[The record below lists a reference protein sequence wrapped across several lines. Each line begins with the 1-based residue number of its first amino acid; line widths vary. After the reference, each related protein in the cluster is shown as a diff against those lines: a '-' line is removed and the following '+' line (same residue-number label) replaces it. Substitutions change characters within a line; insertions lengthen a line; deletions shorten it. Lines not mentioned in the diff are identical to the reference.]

1 MCLAIQYQVYADVC
15 DIFLTIITRRSL
27 KKSVELSER
36 YRMSFIEAISTNNSF
51 HSARVLVVDDE
62 DSMRRSVVN
71 YLNEHNLRASAVPG
85 RQGLFHTLAVRE
97 PDLIVMDIHLG
108 EEDGLDLLREIR
120 GKSVVPV
127 ILMTGH
133 LRDEID
139 RVVGLELGADDYLLK
154 PFDMRELLAR
164 IRSNLRRR
172 TMDRSA
178 PARHAELDYAFAGWR
193 FEQRTRRLISP
204 TGETVTLTKNEFAL
218 LSAFVTAPRRPLS
231 REHLLQATRL
241 HEDVFDRSID
251 VQILRLRRK
260 LEIDPRSPRLIR
272 TERGLGYL
280 LDADVTIH

>member
-1 MCLAIQYQVYADVC
+1 
-15 DIFLTIITRRSL
+15 
-27 KKSVELSER
+27 
-36 YRMSFIEAISTNNSF
+36 MSFIEAISANNSF

-62 DSMRRSVVN
+62 DAMRRSVVN
-71 YLNEHNLRASAVPG
+71 YLNEHNLRASSVPG

-108 EEDGLDLLREIR
+108 DEDGLDLLREIR
-120 GKSVVPV
+120 SKSVVPI

-172 TMDRSA
+172 TMDRNA
-178 PARHAELDYAFAGWR
+178 PAKHAELDYAFAGWQ
-193 FEQRTRRLISP
+193 FEQRSRRLISP
-204 TGETVTLTKNEFAL
+204 AGEIVTLTKNEFAL
-218 LSAFVTAPRRPLS
+218 LSAFVAAPRRPLS
-231 REHLLQATRL
+231 REHLLQASRL

-260 LEIDPRSPRLIR
+260 LEIDPRAPQLIR